1 MQEMLM
7 QSVWTPAE
15 VALLLDTPTVIVLRW
30 CALELLPGARQIRGE
45 WAIPGR
51 SLFLFCL
58 RRIEPHYSLKTAA
71 ALMDKPLVTLRG
83 WVKRGLIKKVK
94 LGPEKSSSV
103 VISESEL
110 RRWLSL

>member
-1 MQEMLM
+1 M

-51 SLFLFCL
+51 SLFFVLSEAH
-58 RRIEPHYSLKTAA
+58 RTSLLTQDGGCAHGQAA
-71 ALMDKPLVTLRG
+71 GDAAR
-83 WVKRGLIKKVK
+83 
-94 LGPEKSSSV
+94 LGEAG
-103 VISESEL
+103 IDQEGQAGA
-110 RRWLSL
+110 